1 MIPVTSR
8 AGIALSKC
16 GSSFAHVIGAQ
27 LFQSMDLYK
36 IISELYV
43 QRGKLDRVIAALEE
57 LQRVQQSA
65 DGLAT
70 PPRRRG
76 RKSMSAEE
84 RLQVSEGM
92 KEYWQNRRRTSRLL

>member
-1 MIPVTSR
+1 MIPVTSW
-8 AGIALSKC
+8 AVIALSKC
-16 GSSFAHVIGAQ
+16 GSNFAHVIGAQ

-43 QRGKLDRVIAALEE
+43 QRDKLDLVIAALEE

-76 RKSMSAEE
+76 RKSMSAPP
-84 RLQVSEGM
+84 
-92 KEYWQNRRRTSRLL
+92 RRAGCADVARSAHGN

>member
-27 LFQSMDLYK
+27 LFQSMDLDK

-43 QRGKLDRVIAALEE
+43 QRAKLDLVIAALEE

-65 DGLAT
+65 DGLAAS
-70 PPRRRG
+70 PRRRG

-84 RLQVSEGM
+84 RLQVSERM
-92 KEYWQNRRRTSRLL
+92 KEYWQNRRRPSRLL